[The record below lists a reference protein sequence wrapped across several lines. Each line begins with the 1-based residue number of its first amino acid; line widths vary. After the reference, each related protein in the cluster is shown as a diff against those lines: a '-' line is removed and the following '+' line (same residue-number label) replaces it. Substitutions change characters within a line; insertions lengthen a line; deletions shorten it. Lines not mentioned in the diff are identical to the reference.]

1 MYVCVCGMGGGRG
14 RVLGAAIV
22 GCRSLPDAK
31 VEPEVGWQKSWYVF
45 GNFFFFLIYYELFF
59 LCHIQDSYSG
69 CEFST
74 TYSRVKVISPYFI

>member
-45 GNFFFFLIYYELFF
+45 GNFFFFFNLL
-59 LCHIQDSYSG
+59 
-69 CEFST
+69 
-74 TYSRVKVISPYFI
+74 